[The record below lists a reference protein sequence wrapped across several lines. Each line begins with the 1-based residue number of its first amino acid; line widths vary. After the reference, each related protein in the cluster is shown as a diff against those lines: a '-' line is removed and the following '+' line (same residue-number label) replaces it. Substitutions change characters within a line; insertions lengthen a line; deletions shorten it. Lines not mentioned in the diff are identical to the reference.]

1 MDCRYFMGRKL
12 RIEYDGTIYH
22 AIQRG
27 NNREYIFEQQEE
39 KEVLLKDIIHKQSD
53 LGFKLMG
60 YVI

>member
-1 MDCRYFMGRKL
+1 MGRKL

-53 LGFKLMG
+53 LSFKLMG

>member
-1 MDCRYFMGRKL
+1 MGRKP
-12 RIEYDGTIYH
+12 RIEYDGAIYH

-27 NNREYIFEQQEE
+27 NNREYIFEQQED
-39 KEVLLKDIIHKQSD
+39 KEFLLKDIIHKQSD